1 MSEFSHT
8 PVMPSE
14 VLEYL
19 DVDKDKI
26 YFDCTLGAAGHSK
39 LILEKLTGQG
49 QLYSFDQDINVI
61 ESHRE
66 LQASINS
73 EALKQGFT
81 NDRNDTLIENKW
93 NLIRANFSQ
102 IQDFCEE
109 NEIKITGGILV
120 DLGISSMQLD
130 DPERGFSYLHDTPLD
145 MRMDRDVSVSAYDVI
160 NTFKEADI
168 ANIFYNYAEERLS
181 RQIAQRIIEQR
192 PVETSKQLADLV
204 KEVYWRKYHK
214 HSKAH
219 PATKVFQAL
228 RICVNK
234 ELEVL
239 ETLLES
245 LPEVLAD
252 GATVAILSF
261 HSLEDRIVKQFLK
274 KANDKYKF
282 ELSFKKP
289 LIATDEELKENSRSR
304 SAKLRA
310 ARFILK

>member
-1 MSEFSHT
+1 MSEFSHI

-19 DVDKDKI
+19 DIDKDKI

-93 NLIRANFSQ
+93 NLIHANFSQ

-145 MRMDRDVSVSAYDVI
+145 MRMDRDVSLSAYDVI

-181 RQIAQRIIEQR
+181 RQIAQKIMEQR
-192 PVETSKQLADLV
+192 PIETSKQLADLV
-204 KEVYWRKYHK
+204 
-214 HSKAH
+214 
-219 PATKVFQAL
+219 
-228 RICVNK
+228 
-234 ELEVL
+234 
-239 ETLLES
+239 
-245 LPEVLAD
+245 
-252 GATVAILSF
+252 
-261 HSLEDRIVKQFLK
+261 
-274 KANDKYKF
+274 
-282 ELSFKKP
+282 
-289 LIATDEELKENSRSR
+289 
-304 SAKLRA
+304 AK
-310 ARFILK
+310 IS

>member
-1 MSEFSHT
+1 MKR
-8 PVMPSE
+8 M
-14 VLEYL
+14 
-19 DVDKDKI
+19 
-26 YFDCTLGAAGHSK
+26 
-39 LILEKLTGQG
+39 
-49 QLYSFDQDINVI
+49 
-61 ESHRE
+61 R
-66 LQASINS
+66 
-73 EALKQGFT
+73 LKS
-81 NDRNDTLIENKW
+81 R
-93 NLIRANFSQ
+93 
-102 IQDFCEE
+102 
-109 NEIKITGGILV
+109 GGILV

-181 RQIAQRIIEQR
+181 RQIAQKIMEQR

-245 LPEVLAD
+245 LPDVLTE
-252 GATVAILSF
+252 GATVVIISF
-261 HSLEDRIVKQFLK
+261 HSLEDRIVKQFFK

-282 ELSFKKP
+282 QLSFKKP

>member
-1 MSEFSHT
+1 
-8 PVMPSE
+8 
-14 VLEYL
+14 
-19 DVDKDKI
+19 
-26 YFDCTLGAAGHSK
+26 
-39 LILEKLTGQG
+39 
-49 QLYSFDQDINVI
+49 
-61 ESHRE
+61 
-66 LQASINS
+66 
-73 EALKQGFT
+73 
-81 NDRNDTLIENKW
+81 
-93 NLIRANFSQ
+93 
-102 IQDFCEE
+102 
-109 NEIKITGGILV
+109 
-120 DLGISSMQLD
+120 MQLD
-130 DPERGFSYLHDTPLD
+130 DPDRGFSYLHDTPLD

-261 HSLEDRIVKQFLK
+261 HSLEDRIVKQFFK